1 MIYYIKNW
9 STQTASGHD
18 LFDLP
23 GYDVIPADASLNDVY
38 LACEVFN
45 HNSRWDLATDEDPK
59 NAYIRYY
66 MVLGNGTSYE
76 YDNFSWKNYDIQ
88 AGQYNSPVL
97 GSIDKEQ
104 PIDTWYRHCISFAE
118 LGMAGMTYADLKNN
132 GLDEIRMQII
142 NQSTKAMNIDFYIDN
157 LRIYYNKPK

>member
-1 MIYYIKNW
+1 
-9 STQTASGHD
+9 
-18 LFDLP
+18 
-23 GYDVIPADASLNDVY
+23 
-38 LACEVFN
+38 
-45 HNSRWDLATDEDPK
+45 
-59 NAYIRYY
+59 

-118 LGMAGMTYADLKNN
+118 LGMTGMTYADLKNN

-142 NQSTKAMNIDFYIDN
+142 NQSTSVIPRLLHNRPSSRRIPPRSAPAN
-157 LRIYYNKPK
+157 LL